1 MNMDGLMVERQA
13 HREGTRCSLARAVCC
28 LLLLGGLFSA
38 SGCAAFHPIRGV
50 PARYLPD
57 EYRASSR
64 AGKRTIDLSLLVR
77 RAPDQYRVAAG
88 DVLSVYVPGVLGRMS
103 TNLEEA
109 GEEPPILS
117 PLRDGDLPSIG
128 YPIRVRDDNTIAL
141 PLIRPLNVNGMTIG
155 EVEQA
160 VRRAY
165 SEENQFLQPGR
176 DRILVSL
183 HRPREYRVMVVR
195 QELSTDVSSNQ
206 QGGGLNLGTSKR
218 GVAREVRLAAYEND
232 VLTALT
238 KAESANGLPGLDA
251 ENAIYVIRRRREPSV
266 VSPTPSPPPVPAE
279 TQREP
284 LRMSWTPQNP
294 AGPYASAGAVQQ
306 ASATSPAGGVVHADG
321 VSGAVSPTAAW
332 PPEPAVMPTAG
343 HYHPY
348 GAAAAG
354 YAGAPA
360 TFDPYAAT
368 PAGPGSPAVGP
379 GTALQPPPAP
389 PASLPDVN
397 STPVGGHS
405 PAPPVGGHAVSGSPA
420 MHYPGSP
427 PVWSWQAAL
436 DTFEPTI
443 DNPNVVK
450 IPIRLGPGEYPNFTE
465 QDITLYDG
473 DIVFIESRETEVFY
487 TGGLLGGGQYQ
498 LPRDYDLRVLD
509 ALSIAQ
515 SNGTAG
521 ATRSIGGVSA
531 LNQDVT
537 ISASHVIVL
546 RTLPDGTRLP
556 IEVDL
561 ERAKKEFDGRE
572 NIIIQ
577 AGDHIYLQYTKV
589 EAIAAFIERHLLEG
603 ALFGV
608 AAAQLD
614 SGNN

>member
-1 MNMDGLMVERQA
+1 MVERQA
-13 HREGTRCSLARAVCC
+13 HRGNDRRSIARAVCC

-50 PARYLPD
+50 PARYLPE

-88 DVLSVYVPGVLGRMS
+88 DVLSVFVPGVLGRLS
-103 TNLEEA
+103 TSVEEA

-128 YPIRVRDDNTIAL
+128 YPIRVRDDHTIAL
-141 PLIRPLNVNGMTIG
+141 PLIRPLNVCGMTIS

-165 SEENQFLQPGR
+165 SEEKQILQPGR

-251 ENAIYVIRRRREPSV
+251 ENAIYVIRRRREP
-266 VSPTPSPPPVPAE
+266 PIAANPPVTPPE
-279 TQREP
+279 PLPVPVESQRPP
-284 LRMSWTPQNP
+284 LRMSSADSLAPWP
-294 AGPYASAGAVQQ
+294 AETVHSGGIQQVSAVQ
-306 ASATSPAGGVVHADG
+306 SHMPIVHAD
-321 VSGAVSPTAAW
+321 SQYAPNPATAAW
-332 PPEPAVMPTAG
+332 PPEPAVLPTAG
-343 HYHPY
+343 GAHVTY
-348 GAAAAG
+348 GG
-354 YAGAPA
+354 HA
-360 TFDPYAAT
+360 TFDPYAGT
-368 PAGPGSPAVGP
+368 PAGPGSPAFPP
-379 GTALQPPPAP
+379 GLPPAVPPGVSQPPALPTGPPPGYDEMPAP
-389 PASLPDVN
+389 L
-397 STPVGGHS
+397 
-405 PAPPVGGHAVSGSPA
+405 PAPQIGGHAVGGG
-420 MHYPGSP
+420 PGGYGP
-427 PVWSWQAAL
+427 EGDPRWSWQSAL
-436 DTFEPTI
+436 ASFSPTI

-450 IPIRLGPGEYPNFTE
+450 IPIRLGPGEYPNFRE
-465 QDITLYDG
+465 EDITLYDG

-498 LPRDYDLRVLD
+498 LPRDYDLRILD

-515 SNGTAG
+515 SNGTSG
-521 ATRSIGGVSA
+521 ATRAIGGVSA

-614 SGNN
+614 SGGN